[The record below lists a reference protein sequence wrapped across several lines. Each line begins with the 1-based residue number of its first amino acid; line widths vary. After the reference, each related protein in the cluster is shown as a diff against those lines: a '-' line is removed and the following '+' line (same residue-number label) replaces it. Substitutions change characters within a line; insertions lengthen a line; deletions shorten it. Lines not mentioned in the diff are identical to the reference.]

1 MRSTRLLR
9 KQQKLV
15 IQDCWRND
23 LRNSEVEI
31 EPSFSRL
38 LLSGGSTLYLT
49 SQCLIIYNVLKH
61 LNLLLHH
68 ALAKHVTSSVPSTS
82 AS

>member
-1 MRSTRLLR
+1 M
-9 KQQKLV
+9 
-15 IQDCWRND
+15 
-23 LRNSEVEI
+23 EI

-38 LLSGGSTLYLT
+38 LLDGGSTLYLT
-49 SQCLIIYNVLKH
+49 SQRLIIYNVLKH
-61 LNLLLHH
+61 FNLLLHH